1 MTWVKEVIHNFACI
15 FCNSN
20 WSIALRPGEQH
31 IITNK
36 ELYCPWCGGK
46 HIYIYDEHSVGAG
59 QSSDRRITSK
69 KENDSNSN
77 RISKE

>member
-1 MTWVKEVIHNFACI
+1 VLKSCVM
-15 FCNSN
+15 
-20 WSIALRPGEQH
+20 SIMFGPYIPEGLE
-31 IITNK
+31 

-59 QSSDRRITSK
+59 QPSDRRITSK